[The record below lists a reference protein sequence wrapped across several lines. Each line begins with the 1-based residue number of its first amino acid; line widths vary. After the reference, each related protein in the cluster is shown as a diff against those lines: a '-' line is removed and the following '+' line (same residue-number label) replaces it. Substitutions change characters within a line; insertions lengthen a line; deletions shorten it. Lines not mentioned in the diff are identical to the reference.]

1 MNNSVLNKRA
11 LVRIALGGFF
21 ALTSLLLAMSLSW
34 AVLASQNFMY
44 STWHDVGGIGEGI
57 DKFGP
62 KNRYKV
68 GFGDTT
74 KAQRAALFEQINIA
88 VHRSGEGL
96 AAIEYET
103 PSSGGVTK
111 LLRSPEVVHL
121 QDVAMLI
128 DKLKWTVV
136 VNVVLFALV
145 VFLVFRFR
153 EPMLK
158 LSTMCTGVGVFFV
171 FSLVIV
177 FSIGPENVF
186 NQLHIWVFPKEN
198 EWFFYYQDSLMST
211 LMLAPTLFGWIA
223 SALVVLAAI
232 FWTGIVIGLVRIEKR
247 IKR

>member
-1 MNNSVLNKRA
+1 
-11 LVRIALGGFF
+11 
-21 ALTSLLLAMSLSW
+21 
-34 AVLASQNFMY
+34 MY

-88 VHRSGEGL
+88 VHRSG
-96 AAIEYET
+96 
-103 PSSGGVTK
+103 
-111 LLRSPEVVHL
+111 
-121 QDVAMLI
+121 D
-128 DKLKWTVV
+128 
-136 VNVVLFALV
+136 
-145 VFLVFRFR
+145 
-153 EPMLK
+153 
-158 LSTMCTGVGVFFV
+158 
-171 FSLVIV
+171 LVIV